1 MIFINIDSCWFI
13 FLISSYALCLSQWDP
28 SKLEFVSD
36 GMVDSYFSI
45 VDDEGWEDLKL
56 PARSNLRVCHCKALM
71 HEGEKRG
78 NCCTF

>member
-45 VDDEGWEDLKL
+45 VDDEGWEDLKVL
-56 PARSNLRVCHCKALM
+56 QDLICMYMPLQSFN
-71 HEGEKRG
+71 E
-78 NCCTF
+78 